1 MHIVGLT
8 GGIGAGK
15 SMAAVFFKELG
26 VPVVDLDDIAR
37 QITQKN
43 NEGYEKIVNKYGARF
58 LNDNKEINRYLIKK
72 VLFSD
77 QNFKKEFESIIHPLI
92 YTACLNE
99 IDNYRCNNYL
109 VLVVPLLFESS
120 SYLGLINE
128 SLLIDCDKSIQKNRV
143 SQRDHIDSELI
154 ENIIANQLDRTERQL
169 KADKII
175 LNDGLPEE
183 LKKEIKI
190 FHNDVLKKLSK

>member
-43 NEGYEKIVNKYGARF
+43 NEGYEKIVTKYGARF

-77 QNFKKEFESIIHPLI
+77 LNFKTEFESIIHPLI

-128 SLLIDCDKSIQKNRV
+128 SLLIDCDKSTQKNRV

-183 LKKEIKI
+183 LQKEIKI
-190 FHNDVLKKLSK
+190 FHNDLLKKLSK

>member
-1 MHIVGLT
+1 M
-8 GGIGAGK
+8 
-15 SMAAVFFKELG
+15 
-26 VPVVDLDDIAR
+26 
-37 QITQKN
+37 
-43 NEGYEKIVNKYGARF
+43 
-58 LNDNKEINRYLIKK
+58 
-72 VLFSD
+72 
-77 QNFKKEFESIIHPLI
+77 
-92 YTACLNE
+92 
-99 IDNYRCNNYL
+99 
-109 VLVVPLLFESS
+109 PLLFESS

-154 ENIIANQLDRTERQL
+154 ENIIANQLDRSERQL

-190 FHNDVLKKLSK
+190 FHNDLLKKLSK

>member
-43 NEGYEKIVNKYGARF
+43 NEGYEKIVTKYGARF

-77 QNFKKEFESIIHPLI
+77 INFKKEFESIIHPLI

-128 SLLIDCDKSIQKNRV
+128 SLLIDCDTSIQKNRV

-154 ENIIANQLDRTERQL
+154 DNIIANQLDRSERQL

-183 LKKEIKI
+183 LQKEIKI
-190 FHNDVLKKLSK
+190 FHNDLLKKLSK

>member
-43 NEGYEKIVNKYGARF
+43 NEGYEKIVTKYGARF

-128 SLLIDCDKSIQKNRV
+128 SLLIDCDKSTQKNRV

-154 ENIIANQLDRTERQL
+154 DNIIANQLDRSERQL

-183 LKKEIKI
+183 LQKEIKI
-190 FHNDVLKKLSK
+190 FHNDLLKKLSK

>member
-43 NEGYEKIVNKYGARF
+43 NEGYEKIVTKYGARF

-77 QNFKKEFESIIHPLI
+77 LNFKTEFESIIHPLI

-128 SLLIDCDKSIQKNRV
+128 SLLIDCDTSIQKNRV

-183 LKKEIKI
+183 LQKEIKI
-190 FHNDVLKKLSK
+190 FHNDLLKKLSK

>member
-43 NEGYEKIVNKYGARF
+43 NEGYEKIVTKYGARF

-77 QNFKKEFESIIHPLI
+77 LNFKTEFESIIHPLI

-128 SLLIDCDKSIQKNRV
+128 SLLIDCDTSIQKNRV

-154 ENIIANQLDRTERQL
+154 DNIIANQLDRSERQL

-183 LKKEIKI
+183 LQKEIKI
-190 FHNDVLKKLSK
+190 FHNDLLKKLSK